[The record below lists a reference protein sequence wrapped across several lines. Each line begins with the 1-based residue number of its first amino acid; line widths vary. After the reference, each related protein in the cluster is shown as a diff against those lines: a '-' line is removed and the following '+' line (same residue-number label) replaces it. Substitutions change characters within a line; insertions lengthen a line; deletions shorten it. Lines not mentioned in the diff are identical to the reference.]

1 LNPLPSFY
9 CIEFD
14 SSRFCSWTHFMVS
27 QLIMGLYRFNGF
39 CRFINDLLQPVM
51 ESGDE
56 IGSDKCSSIV

>member
-1 LNPLPSFY
+1 
-9 CIEFD
+9 
-14 SSRFCSWTHFMVS
+14 MVS